1 MLRIKNHYV
10 PKDRVRFVTDDFTI
24 FQVREF
30 LGKTGFRCVP
40 ILDKSERYFR
50 GNVYEID
57 TYKYE
62 ESLNDSVVAIAA
74 DQKSYVYE
82 SEPFFKVFFSIRKLP
97 FLAVLKENGEF
108 AGIITHSIVM
118 DVAEDA
124 FGVNAKGYSVTI
136 GTYDFENTLK
146 QIVDIISKYSPI
158 QSLLTLYSK
167 DFVRLVQFTLPLT
180 TNKNTV
186 DKIIK
191 ELSSNK
197 FSILQVEKIT

>member
-1 MLRIKNHYV
+1 
-10 PKDRVRFVTDDFTI
+10 
-24 FQVREF
+24 
-30 LGKTGFRCVP
+30 
-40 ILDKSERYFR
+40 
-50 GNVYEID
+50 
-57 TYKYE
+57 
-62 ESLNDSVVAIAA
+62 
-74 DQKSYVYE
+74 
-82 SEPFFKVFFSIRKLP
+82 
-97 FLAVLKENGEF
+97 
-108 AGIITHSIVM
+108 M

-158 QSLLTLYSK
+158 QSLLTLYSR

-180 TNKNTV
+180 TDKETV
-186 DKIIK
+186 DTIIK